1 MIEVVAAFAEIVAIT
16 FVKARAEQ
24 RDHDELRRELR
35 RTLRDL
41 RRAHKELQ
49 THARLQG
56 PERDDSA

>member
-16 FVKARAEQ
+16 IVKARAET
-24 RDHDELRRELR
+24 RDRDELRREMR

-49 THARLQG
+49 THARLQA
-56 PERDDSA
+56 PERNS